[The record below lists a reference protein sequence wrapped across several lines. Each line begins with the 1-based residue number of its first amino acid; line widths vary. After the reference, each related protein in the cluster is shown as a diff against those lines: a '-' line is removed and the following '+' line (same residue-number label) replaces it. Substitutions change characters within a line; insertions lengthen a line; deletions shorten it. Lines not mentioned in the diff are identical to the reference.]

1 MKINLSKTN
10 YIKSA
15 FNMIWLMDYL
25 PRETTSDEVLR
36 DKVFNIVK
44 NPNYDGYERK
54 LASVI

>member
-1 MKINLSKTN
+1 MT
-10 YIKSA
+10 
-15 FNMIWLMDYL
+15 WLMDYL

-44 NPNYDGYERK
+44 NPNYDEHERK